1 MAEIREITQQEH
13 EVLAALVEAWNAFLE
28 LPIQHGDDI
37 TEFRHGIHRLQEKVL
52 ARPARRMDGQGRF
65 A

>member
-1 MAEIREITQQEH
+1 MRELTQKEH
-13 EVLAALVEAWNAFLE
+13 DVVAALVEAWNAFLE

-37 TEFRHGIHRLQEKVL
+37 SEFRHGIHRLQEKVL
-52 ARPARRMDGQGRF
+52 ARPTRRMDGQGRF

>member
-1 MAEIREITQQEH
+1 MRELTPE
-13 EVLAALVEAWNAFLE
+13 EAAVLAHLVSAWNAFLS

-52 ARPARRMDGQGRF
+52 ARPARAMDGPGRF

>member
-1 MAEIREITQQEH
+1 MRELSPE
-13 EVLAALVEAWNAFLE
+13 EKLVLSHLVGAWNAFVA

-37 TEFRHGIHRLQEKVL
+37 SEFRHGIHRLQEKVM
-52 ARPARRMDGQGRF
+52 ARPARKMDGEGRF

>member
-1 MAEIREITQQEH
+1 MRELTQKEQDVIDH
-13 EVLAALVEAWNAFLE
+13 LVRSWNAFLD
-28 LPIQHGDDI
+28 LPIQHSDDI

-52 ARPARRMDGQGRF
+52 ARPTRKMDGPGRF

>member
-1 MAEIREITQQEH
+1 MRELTILEQD
-13 EVLAALVEAWNAFLE
+13 VIDNLVKAWNSFLQ

-52 ARPARRMDGQGRF
+52 ARPARKMDGAGRF

>member
-1 MAEIREITQQEH
+1 MRELTEKENEVMAH
-13 EVLAALVEAWNAFLE
+13 LVSAWNAFVD
-28 LPIQHGDDI
+28 LPIQHGDDL

-52 ARPARRMDGQGRF
+52 ARPTRKMDGSGRF

>member
-1 MAEIREITQQEH
+1 MRELTQPEQD
-13 EVLAALVEAWNAFLE
+13 VLDNLVKAWNSFME

-52 ARPARRMDGQGRF
+52 SRPTRLMSGSGRF